1 MNNLKNEDAAN
12 LQQTLVDKG
21 YKFLDFCDT
30 EENGMNT
37 IHHYSLSKND
47 EIAKPDGCLLFTQ
60 IDLQSKEA
68 LEVLEHWLNQID
80 IYPDPRSL

>member
-1 MNNLKNEDAAN
+1 MKYLKNVDAAN
-12 LQQTLVDKG
+12 LQQSLVDKG

-47 EIAKPDGCLLFTQ
+47 EIAKPDSCLLFTQ